1 MKTARKLFCI
11 LTAWFVTFAVLIGAL
26 VLAWYLRGRPY
37 TAVGYRFY
45 PFSREVCEVQLTVD
59 GRAVPLTADMVS
71 PGICDG
77 GTENTVSAVEQTPD
91 GGVISCRGGEYG
103 RQPFFITVPIE
114 GREPA
119 VFTVEPIVA
128 NDWEITKIRLTLSVD
143 SKENKYAVQYHYE
156 VYHDEADGEEAQEIG
171 TENIIRINSI

>member
-1 MKTARKLFCI
+1 MKTAKRVIGI
-11 LTAWFVTFAVLIGAL
+11 LTACFVTLAVLIGAL
-26 VLAWYLRGRPY
+26 VLAWYLRGRPF

-59 GRAVPLTADMVS
+59 GKAIPLTADMVA

-103 RQPFFITVPIE
+103 RQPFSITVPID
-114 GREPA
+114 GRDPA
-119 VFTVEPIVA
+119 VFTVEPVVA
-128 NDWEITKIRLTLSVD
+128 NDWEITKLRLILAVD
-143 SKENKYAVQYHYE
+143 SKENKYTVQYHYE
-156 VYHDEADGEEAQEIG
+156 MYHDESDGADTQEIG
-171 TENIIRINSI
+171 TENLIQIISI